1 MFRRSDRKIGGFRS
15 ASRTHVGRVRSVNED
30 RCADRSD
37 LRLWAVADG
46 MGGHDAGDVAAD
58 FVIAELTRWREQGGA
73 GTLRDAVL
81 QAHQR
86 LLEVTAGNG
95 GTTLVAMVA
104 DGNEAVICW
113 AGDSRAYLV
122 QSRKLRQLTRD
133 HSVVQQLLDA
143 GLIDAA
149 TGSNHPQANVV
160 TSALGTSVEPLI
172 ECTSITAARG
182 DLVLLCSDGLSRS
195 LKEKD
200 IAAAFDLSTLAD
212 YLIEQML
219 ERDGHD
225 NGSLVLV
232 EFT

>member
-1 MFRRSDRKIGGFRS
+1 
-15 ASRTHVGRVRSVNED
+15 
-30 RCADRSD
+30 
-37 LRLWAVADG
+37 
-46 MGGHDAGDVAAD
+46 MGGHDAGDIAAD
-58 FVIAELTRWREQGGA
+58 FVIAELIRWREEGGA
-73 GTLRDAVL
+73 GRLREAVM
-81 QAHQR
+81 QAHQK
-86 LLEVTAGNG
+86 LLDVTAGKG

-113 AGDSRAYLV
+113 AGDSRAYIV
-122 QSRKLRQLTRD
+122 QSRRVRQLTRD

-149 TGSNHPQANVV
+149 TGSNHPQANIV

-172 ECTSITAARG
+172 ECTSITAGRG

-195 LKEKD
+195 LKKKD

-225 NGSLVLV
+225 NASLVLV